1 MVTQQI
7 LEALAPCGL
16 SCEKCFA
23 NVNGDIRTYGMKL
36 KEKLGNFGIYAK
48 RFETLIGDPV
58 FKKYPDFKEMLDYL
72 VSKNCQGCRHEQC
85 KLFEDCGVR
94 PCHQEKNIDYCYEC
108 DEFPCN
114 KTGFDEH
121 LHARWIK
128 LNERIREVGIEEY
141 YAETKNQPRYA

>member
-1 MVTQQI
+1 MVSQQI

-23 NVNGDIRTYGMKL
+23 HVKGDIREYGLKL
-36 KEKLGNFGIYAK
+36 KDKLGNFGIYAK

-58 FKKYPDFKEMLDYL
+58 FQKYPDFEEMLDYL
-72 VSKNCQGCRHEQC
+72 ASQNCRGCRHEQC
-85 KLFEDCGVR
+85 KLFKTCGVR
-94 PCHQEKNIDYCYEC
+94 SCHQEKHIDYCYEC
-108 DEFPCN
+108 DEFPCQ

-128 LNERIREVGIEEY
+128 LNELIRDVGIEQY
-141 YAETKNQPRYA
+141 YAETKNHPRYA

>member
-23 NVNGDIRTYGMKL
+23 YVNGDIHRYGIKL
-36 KEKLGNFGIYAK
+36 KEKLGNFDIYAK
-48 RFETLIGDPV
+48 RFEILIGDPI
-58 FKKYPDFKEMLDYL
+58 FKKYPDFKEMPDYL
-72 VSKNCQGCRHEQC
+72 ASENCQGCRHEQC
-85 KLFEDCGVR
+85 KLFKDCGVR
-94 PCHQEKNIDYCYEC
+94 PCHQGKNMDYCYEC
-108 DEFPCN
+108 DEFPCS

-128 LNERIREVGIEEY
+128 LNERIREVGIEQY
-141 YAETKNQPRYA
+141 YAETKTLPRYA

>member
-1 MVTQQI
+1 MVEQQI

-23 NVNGDIRTYGMKL
+23 HVNGDIRRYGIGL

-58 FKKYPDFKEMLDYL
+58 FRKYPDFKEMLDYL
-72 VSKNCQGCRHEQC
+72 ASENCRGCRHEQC
-85 KLFEDCGVR
+85 KLFKTCGVR
-94 PCHQEKNIDYCYEC
+94 SCHQEKDMDYCYEC
-108 DEFPCN
+108 DEFPCQ

-121 LHARWIK
+121 LHARWVK

-141 YAETKNQPRYA
+141 YAETKDQPRYA

>member
-23 NVNGDIRTYGMKL
+23 HANGDIRNYGIKL
-36 KEKLGNFGIYAK
+36 KEKLGNFDIYAR
-48 RFETLIGDPV
+48 RFETLIGDPI

-72 VSKNCQGCRHEQC
+72 ASENCQGCRHEQC
-85 KLFEDCGVR
+85 KLFKDCGVR

-128 LNERIREVGIEEY
+128 LNERIREVGIEQY
-141 YAETKNQPRYA
+141 YAETKTLPRYA

>member
-23 NVNGDIRTYGMKL
+23 HVNGDIRRFGIKL
-36 KEKLGNFGIYAK
+36 KEKLGNFDIYAK
-48 RFETLIGDPV
+48 RFETLLGDPV

-72 VSKNCQGCRHEQC
+72 ASENCRGCRHEQC
-85 KLFEDCGVR
+85 KLFKTCGVR
-94 PCHQEKNIDYCYEC
+94 SCHQAKEIDYCYEC

-128 LNERIREVGIEEY
+128 LNERIRAVGIEQY
-141 YAETKNQPRYA
+141 YAETKDQSRYA

>member
-1 MVTQQI
+1 MVAQQT

-23 NVNGDIRTYGMKL
+23 HVNGGIRRYGIKL
-36 KEKLGNFGIYAK
+36 KEKLGNFDIYAK

-58 FKKYPDFKEMLDYL
+58 FRKYPDFKEMLDYL
-72 VSKNCQGCRHEQC
+72 ASENCQGCRHEQC
-85 KLFEDCGVR
+85 KLFKACGVR
-94 PCHQEKNIDYCYEC
+94 SCHQEKNIDYCYEC
-108 DEFPCN
+108 DEFPCQ

-128 LNERIREVGIEEY
+128 LNELIREVGIEQY
-141 YAETKNQPRYA
+141 YAETKDQPRYA